1 MGFHKNIKR
10 QLIKIQ
16 REIDKEIEGF
26 YQRLEEIEKKIEEK
40 YFREENEN
48 EGY

>member
-16 REIDKEIEGF
+16 REIDKETEGF

-48 EGY
+48 V